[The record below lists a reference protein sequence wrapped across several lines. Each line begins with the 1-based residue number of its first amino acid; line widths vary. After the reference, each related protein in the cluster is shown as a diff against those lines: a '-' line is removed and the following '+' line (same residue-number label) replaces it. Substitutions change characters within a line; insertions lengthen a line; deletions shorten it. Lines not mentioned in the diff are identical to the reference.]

1 MTKGII
7 SDITGKTVAVN
18 QSYLVKVKNQSTGLW
33 IEFDTERND
42 TLMELIALARQNG
55 CIWYSWH
62 REGNDLTK
70 VYEEEKNAE

>member
-55 CIWYSWH
+55 CTWYSWH
-62 REGNDLTK
+62 KEGNDLTK

>member
-42 TLMELIALARQNG
+42 ELMNQIALALQNG
-55 CIWYSWH
+55 CKWYSWH
-62 REGNDLTK
+62 KEGSELTK